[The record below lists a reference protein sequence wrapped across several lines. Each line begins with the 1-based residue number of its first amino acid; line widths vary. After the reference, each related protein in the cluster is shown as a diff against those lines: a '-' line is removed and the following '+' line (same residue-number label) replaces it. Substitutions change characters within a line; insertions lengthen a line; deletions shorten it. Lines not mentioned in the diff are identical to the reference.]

1 MIKETLFYLICLVH
15 VIVWVFIMLAFFNK
29 KTAYINLFY
38 VIPAI
43 YILHILPFH
52 ILVSLKKIMYP
63 ETHQNMYDTFL
74 ESSSFGLLNK
84 YVELQKVFD
93 KQCTFSPISPQGMM
107 IFGAVTSAY
116 ALRRNKSL

>member
-15 VIVWVFIMLAFFNK
+15 VIIWIFIMLAFFNK

-38 VIPAI
+38 IIPAI

-63 ETHQNMYDTFL
+63 ETYENMNDTFL
-74 ESSSFGLLNK
+74 ENSSFGLLNK
-84 YVELQKVFD
+84 YTELQKVLD
-93 KQCTFSPISPQGMM
+93 KHCTFSPISPQGMI
-107 IFGAVTSAY
+107 IFGAITSAY
-116 ALRRNKSL
+116 ALRRNKCL

>member
-15 VIVWVFIMLAFFNK
+15 LIIWIFILSAFFNK

-52 ILVSLKKIMYP
+52 ILILLKKIMYP
-63 ETHQNMYDTFL
+63 DTYENMNDTFG
-74 ESSSFGLLNK
+74 ENISFGLLNK

-93 KQCTFSPISPQGMM
+93 KKCTFSPISPQGMM
-107 IFGAVTSAY
+107 IFGAITSAY
-116 ALRRNKSL
+116 ALRRNKCL